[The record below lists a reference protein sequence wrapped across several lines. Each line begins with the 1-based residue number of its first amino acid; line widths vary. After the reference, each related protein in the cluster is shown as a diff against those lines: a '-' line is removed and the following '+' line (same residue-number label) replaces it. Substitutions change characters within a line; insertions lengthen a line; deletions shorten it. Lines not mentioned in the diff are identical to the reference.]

1 MKKIKVRKKLAQF
14 STVYYVLFIKKRD
27 VKCKYIRL
35 NSVPPDAIIYLVGL
49 PDAAIA
55 TSGKASNFL
64 G

>member
-27 VKCKYIRL
+27 V

-49 PDAAIA
+49 PGAAIA

>member
-27 VKCKYIRL
+27 V

-49 PDAAIA
+49 PGAAIA
-55 TSGKASNFL
+55 TSGKANNFL